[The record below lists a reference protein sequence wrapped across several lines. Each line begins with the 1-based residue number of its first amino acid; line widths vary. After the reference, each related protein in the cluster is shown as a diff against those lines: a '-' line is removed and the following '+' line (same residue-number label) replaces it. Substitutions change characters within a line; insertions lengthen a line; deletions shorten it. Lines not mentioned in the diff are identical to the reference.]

1 MITDNNIKEYSV
13 VIPVY
18 NSAEC
23 LQELYDR
30 LQSVFNQMDKAFQV
44 IFVNDC
50 SKDNSLSVLNKLHHH
65 HDNVIVADLYTNFG
79 QQNALMCGF
88 QYCQGHYIITIDD
101 DLQNPPEEIRKLI
114 EKLKEGYDAVFGTYT
129 DKKDKFYKNWGSV
142 LFRKLNHRIFN
153 VENNLKFSSFRIIKR
168 VIIDEIKNNKT
179 SYPYVSGMLVQVTRN
194 IANVILKH
202 EERKYG
208 KSNYTFRKLVQI
220 SLNLLVNHSTIPL
233 RFFSYIGLTVS
244 ILSLCLGLGYMIKQI
259 ISGLAPPGWTSL
271 IVLVSFYNALIL
283 IIFFI
288 IGIYISRLLKESANQ
303 KQYSVRRVLK

>member
-1 MITDNNIKEYSV
+1 MTSNNHIEYSV

-18 NSAEC
+18 NSAEF

-30 LQSVFNQMDKAFQV
+30 LQSVFKQMNKTFEV

-50 SKDNSLSVLNKLHHH
+50 SRDNSLNILQEIHSQYN
-65 HDNVIVADLYTNFG
+65 NIIVADLYTNFG

-88 QYCQGHYIITIDD
+88 QYCEGQYIITMDD
-101 DLQNPPEEIRKLI
+101 DLQNPPEEIPVLI
-114 EKLKEGYDAVFGTYT
+114 EKLNEGFDAVFGEYT

-142 LFRKLNHRIFN
+142 LFRKLNHKIFN
-153 VENNLKFSSFRIIKR
+153 IAGNLLFSSFRIIKKE
-168 VIIDEIKNNKT
+168 IIDEVKNNKT
-179 SYPYVSGMLVQVTRN
+179 SYPYISGMLVQVTRN
-194 IANVILKH
+194 IANVVLKH
-202 EERKYG
+202 EKRKYG

-233 RFFSYIGLTVS
+233 RFFSYIGMIVS
-244 ILSLCLGLGYMIKQI
+244 ILSFSIGLVFMMDQLL
-259 ISGLAPPGWTSL
+259 SGEAPPGWTSL

-288 IGIYISRLLKESANQ
+288 LGIYISRLLKESANQ

>member
-1 MITDNNIKEYSV
+1 MTSNNHIEYSV

-18 NSAEC
+18 NSAEF

-30 LQSVFNQMDKAFQV
+30 LQSVFKQMNKTFEV

-50 SKDNSLSVLNKLHHH
+50 SRDNSLNILQEIHSQYN
-65 HDNVIVADLYTNFG
+65 NIIVADLYTNFG

-88 QYCQGHYIITIDD
+88 QYCEGQYIITMDD
-101 DLQNPPEEIRKLI
+101 DLQNPPEEIPVLI
-114 EKLKEGYDAVFGTYT
+114 EKLNEGFDAVFGEYT

-142 LFRKLNHRIFN
+142 LFRKLNHKIFN
-153 VENNLKFSSFRIIKR
+153 IAGNLLFSSFRIIKKE
-168 VIIDEIKNNKT
+168 IIDEVKNNKT
-179 SYPYVSGMLVQVTRN
+179 SYPYISGMLVQVTRN
-194 IANVILKH
+194 IANVVLKH
-202 EERKYG
+202 EKRKYG

-233 RFFSYIGLTVS
+233 RFFSYIGMIVS
-244 ILSLCLGLGYMIKQI
+244 ILSFSIGLVFMMNQLL
-259 ISGLAPPGWTSL
+259 SGEALPGWTSL

-288 IGIYISRLLKESANQ
+288 LGIYISRLLKESANQ

>member
-1 MITDNNIKEYSV
+1 LTSNNHIEYSV

-18 NSAEC
+18 NSAEF

-30 LQSVFNQMDKAFQV
+30 LQSVFKQMNKTFEV

-50 SKDNSLSVLNKLHHH
+50 SRDNSLNILQEIHSQYN
-65 HDNVIVADLYTNFG
+65 NIIVADLYTNFG

-88 QYCQGHYIITIDD
+88 QYCEGQYIITMDD
-101 DLQNPPEEIRKLI
+101 DLQNPPEEIPVLI
-114 EKLKEGYDAVFGTYT
+114 EKLKEGFDAVFGEYT

-142 LFRKLNHRIFN
+142 LFRKLNHKIFN
-153 VENNLKFSSFRIIKR
+153 IAGNLLFSSFRIIKKE
-168 VIIDEIKNNKT
+168 IIDEVKNNKT
-179 SYPYVSGMLVQVTRN
+179 SYPYISGMLVQVTRN
-194 IANVILKH
+194 IANVVLKH
-202 EERKYG
+202 EKRKYG

-233 RFFSYIGLTVS
+233 RFFSYIGMIVS
-244 ILSLCLGLGYMIKQI
+244 ILSFSIGLVFMMNQLL
-259 ISGLAPPGWTSL
+259 SGEAPPGWTSL

-288 IGIYISRLLKESANQ
+288 LGIYISRLLKESANQ